1 MFTPTD
7 PRNTFMGKPK
17 DPEDVKEE
25 ATSQFEAWLKR
36 NERKIKL
43 VEDLT
48 LDCELCKTK
57 EAKDLL
63 SKTIDLSLKDVRV
76 EIGKL
81 NRQNANLFKDLPKPA
96 VNDLSKDLAKAFE
109 KLTTIYNKGNVKIWI
124 EIDPSNL
131 TEKPFNLEFS
141 F

>member
-1 MFTPTD
+1 
-7 PRNTFMGKPK
+7 MGKPK